1 MQLFQH
7 YILFGKDL
15 LVKLTHSFPMHPF
28 TTWGIE
34 KESIGYE
41 CVKET
46 LYSACLN
53 LNHGNENSNQKC
65 ESWTMIGF
73 IKPFDQ
79 YNQKLNFTVKRVDMV
94 RDDQFHFQNVQN

>member
-1 MQLFQH
+1 
-7 YILFGKDL
+7 
-15 LVKLTHSFPMHPF
+15 MHPF

-65 ESWTMIGF
+65 ESWKMMGF
-73 IKPFDQ
+73 IKAFDQ
-79 YNQKLNFTVKRVDMV
+79 YNQKLNFTVKRVHMV